1 MRPTALLG
9 VGVNL
14 GIGTERRVS
23 KSPGQVGPSRGA
35 GFSFGGAAVTP
46 LRPHG
51 PREIYGWV
59 GRLDLFMLDSPNL
72 LRLRGVSIVFLRDP
86 ALESLKWGR

>member
-1 MRPTALLG
+1 MHPTALLG

-23 KSPGQVGPSRGA
+23 KSPGLGRSKLWA

-51 PREIYGWV
+51 PWEIYGWV
-59 GRLDLFMLDSPNL
+59 GRLDLLILDKSKHTFVG
-72 LRLRGVSIVFLRDP
+72 GVCP
-86 ALESLKWGR
+86 